1 MGEHQI
7 TIVCAFDLKSPR
19 ISAYEIHEWI
29 YAQLRLEDNE
39 VLMVQIDASQ
49 RHVYLKLCDN
59 NRLQQ
64 VLRLT
69 GGQADY

>member
-1 MGEHQI
+1 
-7 TIVCAFDLKSPR
+7 
-19 ISAYEIHEWI
+19 
-29 YAQLRLEDNE
+29 
-39 VLMVQIDASQ
+39 MVQIDASQ